1 MSAEKITTSVKKDY
15 KIITFFPNCSY
26 TSVCD
31 IKSQASGPTSRSRS
45 FFVFRATEFFIDTRR
60 SYIDIN
66 KINCNDASL
75 GYVKTTRPY
84 KLLQRFFPLPKICLG
99 AAPTFQCLNLM
110 YTDRFSRISEQLR
123 RRRERERERERQ
135 EREKKKQ
142 SWPVR
147 VRDHSLVL
155 LGCREFL
162 CVCVC
167 VCQFKSSVLR
177 SNFKT
182 SCCER
187 PQNRNWSHSRNDV

>member
-1 MSAEKITTSVKKDY
+1 M
-15 KIITFFPNCSY
+15 
-26 TSVCD
+26 
-31 IKSQASGPTSRSRS
+31 
-45 FFVFRATEFFIDTRR
+45 
-60 SYIDIN
+60 
-66 KINCNDASL
+66 
-75 GYVKTTRPY
+75 KTTRPY

-167 VCQFKSSVLR
+167 VCVSLR
-177 SNFKT
+177 AVFYVVILKQVAVKDLRIGTGPILEMMCS
-182 SCCER
+182 
-187 PQNRNWSHSRNDV
+187 